1 VRQLYRKLDP
11 TLEWAENNYYKQLIQ
26 KQIADLAPVGP
37 FWQDFAKHDG
47 KSPFLSRNLADA
59 SRNFTEMMFALSVLD
74 LSFEAPNHQVKFEGG
89 RMSLRPGGNLI
100 AFHEEVRPAD
110 GKGGQLPILVSENF
124 YRNVD
129 RFRVEN
135 GENLDKFVT
144 AEFVVHTVY
153 GCQIVVTNPTSSKQK
168 LTVLLQ
174 LPVGAMPVSNG
185 Q

>member
-1 VRQLYRKLDP
+1 
-11 TLEWAENNYYKQLIQ
+11 
-26 KQIADLAPVGP
+26 
-37 FWQDFAKHDG
+37 
-47 KSPFLSRNLADA
+47 
-59 SRNFTEMMFALSVLD
+59 MFALSVLD